1 MRRRLTYALFMALE
15 KGSVSLS
22 SDARRSVCLY
32 VRSKTPDGC
41 RFVNR
46 AGKPD
51 LYYTMFGWAV
61 SYVLDIRVRI
71 SDRRRLLRQTRPDT
85 LDEIHHTAFMI
96 LSLLHRLMMLP
107 KSLGLPILRI
117 MSPDAVLVSF
127 LSGYREH
134 GSGAGTNASAI
145 SLLMDDDDNAAECLK
160 RMQDPSGGF
169 LSNNGAGVP
178 DLLSTAAALFPL
190 KRSGIKPIYDPM
202 DFIEAHWQEDGG
214 FVDNLIDRSD
224 DIEYLFYGLLA
235 LGSAI

>member
-1 MRRRLTYALFMALE
+1 MKRHLTFALFKALE
-15 KGSVSLS
+15 KGSLSLS
-22 SDARRSVCLY
+22 PDARKAVCLY

-46 AGKPD
+46 ADKPD

-61 SYVLDIRVRI
+61 SYVLDIRIRI
-71 SDRRRLLRQTRPDT
+71 SDRHRLLCQTRPDT
-85 LDEIHHTAFMI
+85 LDGIHHTAFMI

-107 KSLGLPILRI
+107 KNLGLPILRI
-117 MSPDAVLVSF
+117 MSPDAVLISF

-145 SLLMDDDDNAAECLK
+145 SLLLDDDDNAAECLK

-169 LSNNGAGVP
+169 LSNNGADVP

-190 KRSGIKPIYDPM
+190 KHSGIKPIYDPM
-202 DFIEAHWQEDGG
+202 DFIEAHWQENGG

-235 LGSAI
+235 LGSAT